1 VIDQISGFPRT
12 ETLKSRLAVT
22 IRPLRADD
30 REKIAAAVRNLDRES
45 IYFRLFSY
53 RKELTEQGLDRIMA
67 VDRPGEVV
75 LVVTQDTGDARVIGS
90 GRYVAAAAGGAER
103 TAEVAFMVDRNFS
116 GQGIAGCVL
125 RHLAGIARG
134 SGIAALT
141 AEVLSDNKAM
151 LAVFAKSGLPMQ
163 QRREGGV
170 VHVTLSLR
178 DDPA

>member
-1 VIDQISGFPRT
+1 MDKISGFLRT
-12 ETLKSRLAVT
+12 ETLKSGLAVT
-22 IRPLRADD
+22 IRPLRVDD

-75 LVVTQDTGDARVIGS
+75 LVVTQDTCDARVIGS
-90 GRYVAAAAGGAER
+90 GRYVAAAAAGAER

-116 GQGIAGCVL
+116 GQGIAGRVL
-125 RHLAGIARG
+125 LHLAGIARE
-134 SGIAALT
+134 SGIAELSAD
-141 AEVLSDNKAM
+141 VLSDNKAM